1 MIENFLNQVSDY
13 APSGLSLPSQT
24 MGPSHLHR
32 VGADGLQ
39 PDTEN
44 FSIIK
49 AGYTLFASIIA
60 MLLMLTPTGCIKNDI
75 PLPYQPA
82 SITAVEAEGAL
93 EVIIDEETH
102 TATLD
107 MDEICDL
114 AAVTIRS
121 VTFNYPNTRSSIELK
136 GIFDLRTP
144 LSFTLSTYQ
153 DYSWKICAT
162 QSIERW
168 FTVQGQIGETVIDPA
183 AHRIFLKVSKST
195 PMNRVMVKSLKL
207 GPREISIHSLAPS
220 TVLDFTDA
228 IQVVVSW
235 RDVREEWTIYAEQSD
250 MSVELS
256 AVSPRARNCY
266 LRADAP
272 AERHNG
278 FRYRAVG
285 AEEWLEA
292 ENIETAGGSFIACIE
307 GLEPLSRYECLAFSD
322 EEETGIQEFTTGEET
337 QLPNAG
343 FEEFSHAES
352 QNYFSWYGA
361 GASKWWDSG
370 NIGSTMAGAANA
382 ISIPDTEDFVE
393 GQASAKLVSR
403 YVIVKFA
410 AGNIFCGSFGQL
422 QGTTGATVNF
432 GRPFTDRPRAVRVW
446 VKYNCGIVDCFGGAP
461 EGDSIHAGSPDNGQI
476 FVALGDWDYRTYGGL
491 PESPVCVNTSDKSTF
506 FNPDAPAVIAYGS
519 HVMDRSTVGWVEVEF
534 PLAYRDNFRLPTHI
548 IISAASSRLGDYFT
562 GSSESRMWLDDFRL
576 IY

>member
-1 MIENFLNQVSDY
+1 M
-13 APSGLSLPSQT
+13 
-24 MGPSHLHR
+24 
-32 VGADGLQ
+32 
-39 PDTEN
+39 
-44 FSIIK
+44 IK
-49 AGYTLFASIIA
+49 AGHFPIASIIA
-60 MLLMLTPTGCIKNDI
+60 LMLMLSFTGCIKNDI

-82 SITAVEAEGAL
+82 AITAVEAEGAL
-93 EVIIDEETH
+93 EVVINEEERN
-102 TATLD
+102 ATLV
-107 MDEICDL
+107 MDEVCDL
-114 AAVTIRS
+114 SAVTIRS
-121 VTFNYPNTRSSIELK
+121 VSFNYPNTTSSIPLE
-136 GIFDLRTP
+136 GRFDLRTP

-153 DYSWKICAT
+153 DYSWKISAT

-168 FTVQGQIGETVIDPA
+168 FSVQGQIGETVIDPA
-183 AHRIFLKVSKST
+183 THRIFLKVSKST
-195 PMNRVMVKSLKL
+195 PLNRVMLKSLKL
-207 GPREISIHSLAPS
+207 GPREISVHSLAPS
-220 TVLDFTDA
+220 AILDFTDV
-228 IQVVVSW
+228 IQIVVSW
-235 RDVREEWTIYAEQSD
+235 RDVREEWTVYAEQSE

-272 AERHNG
+272 AERNNG

-307 GLEPLSRYECLAFSD
+307 GLEPESRYECLAFSD
-322 EEETGIQEFTTGEET
+322 EEETGIQEFTTGAET
-337 QLPNAG
+337 QVPNAG
-343 FEEFSHAES
+343 FEDFSHAES
-352 QNYFSWYGA
+352 QSYYSWYGD

-382 ISIPDTEDFVE
+382 ISIPDTEDYRE
-393 GQASAKLVSR
+393 GKASAMLVSR

-432 GRPFTDRPRAVRVW
+432 GRPFTDRPRAVKVW
-446 VKYNCGIVDCFGGAP
+446 VKYLCGTVDCYGGAP
-461 EGDSIHAGSPDNGQI
+461 EGDSIHPGSPDNGQI
-476 FVALGDWDYRTYGGL
+476 FVALGDWDYRTYGGI

-506 FNPDAPAVIAYGS
+506 FNPYAPEVIAYGA
-519 HVMDRSTVGWVEVEF
+519 HVMDHSTAGWVEVEF

-548 IISAASSRLGDYFT
+548 VISAASSRLGDYFT
-562 GSSESRMWLDDFRL
+562 GSSESRMWIDDFRL